1 MAEKKR
7 RLKRLLI
14 ALPFVIVFILLANIC
29 DKGFLPAWL
38 QKPIDAVNNAT
49 GGLIYNEPVNNS
61 GISVHIIDVG
71 QGDSILICC
80 QGSDMLID
88 GGIPA
93 EATKVE
99 GYLKSEGVSHL
110 VYVVGTHPDDDHI
123 GGLVSVIKDFNV
135 STIMMSDVHDTTETY
150 RNLLD
155 AVAAKNKKITVV
167 KPGETYSLGGS
178 RLTILGPVGKY
189 EELNNMSVVIRLCYK
204 NTSFLLPGDASK
216 ESEDDMLKENRDLS
230 ADVLKVGHHGS
241 STATTPEFLKAVHPK
256 YAVIS
261 VGSDNSYGLPD
272 SSVINELKA
281 AGIITLRTDING
293 TIVFYSDGNNIT
305 YKEEKNSGYIN
316 ESS

>member
-1 MAEKKR
+1 VAEKKR

-14 ALPFVIVFILLANIC
+14 VLPFVIVFILFANIC
-29 DKGFLPAWL
+29 DKGILPAWL
-38 QKPIDAVNNAT
+38 QKPINAANNAT
-49 GGLIYNEPVNNS
+49 GGIIYNAPVNKS

-93 EATKVE
+93 QGPNVE
-99 GYLKSEGVSHL
+99 SYLKSEGVTKL
-110 VYVVGTHPDDDHI
+110 DYVVGTHPDDDHI

-135 STIMMSDVHDTTETY
+135 STIMMSNVHDTTETY
-150 RNLLD
+150 KNLLD
-155 AVAAKNKKITVV
+155 VIAAKNKKITVV
-167 KPGETYSLGGS
+167 KPGDTYSLGGAQF
-178 RLTILGPVGKY
+178 TILGPVGNY
-189 EELNNMSVVIRLCYK
+189 EDLNNMSVVIRLYYK
-204 NTSFLLPGDASK
+204 QRSFLFTGDASK
-216 ESEDDMLKENRDLS
+216 ESEDDMLKENCNLS

-261 VGSDNSYGLPD
+261 VGAGNSYGLPD

-281 AGIITLRTDING
+281 AGVVTLRTDING
-293 TIVFYSDGNNIT
+293 TVVFYSDGYNIT
-305 YKEEKNSGYIN
+305 YKKEKNGGYIN